1 MSASPI
7 RWRRA
12 STATGLAA
20 IVAVGALGAGSAQA
34 VSGFAFDERLAG
46 PTRLET
52 AVAASKALVPEGSTS
67 QDVVIVSQFA
77 PIDGLTASYLAGLK
91 NAPILFT
98 ETNSMSPVTVA
109 ELERLKPENIW
120 IVGGFNVIS
129 ADLEA
134 SWKPKYKVTRYGG
147 TDRYETA
154 AKVAQADFAVTG
166 FEPERVFIANGIR
179 EADAL
184 AVGPIAYAKNY
195 PILLTEPGN
204 VPQATKDAL
213 ATLQTPARTV
223 VGGTAVVSD
232 STYTALGANAR
243 LAGADRQ
250 ATAVAVAEYAVASE
264 NFTFKN
270 AALAGGNNQN
280 AVDALVAAPLTG
292 STGTPLLFVQGN
304 ASVSEPTRAY
314 LDKHSANLD
323 DRGFVFGG
331 TNAVSEK
338 AVLEANAAAQ

>member
-20 IVAVGALGAGSAQA
+20 IVVVGALGAGSAQA

-67 QDVVIVSQFA
+67 DDVVIVSQFA

-109 ELERLKPENIW
+109 ELDRLKPKNLW

-129 ADLEA
+129 ADLEN
-134 SWKPKYKVTRYGG
+134 SWKGKYATVTRFGG

-154 AKVAQADFAVTG
+154 AKVAQADAANA
-166 FEPERVFIANGIR
+166 EPERIFIANGIR

-184 AVGPIAYAKNY
+184 AVGPVAYAKNY
-195 PILLTEPGN
+195 PILLTEAGG
-204 VPQATKDAL
+204 VPKATKDAL
-213 ATLQTPARTV
+213 DALQTPARTV

-232 STYTALGANAR
+232 GTYTALGATAR

-250 ATAVAVAEYAVASE
+250 ATAAAVAEYAVASE

-270 AALAGGNNQN
+270 AALVGGNNAN
-280 AVDALVAAPLTG
+280 AVDALVAAPLAG
-292 STGTPLLFVQGN
+292 STGTPLLFIQGS

-331 TNAVSEK
+331 TNAVSQK
-338 AVLEANAAAQ
+338 AVDEANAASQ